1 MDGPRFV
8 IDGTE
13 YPVPSRPSLN
23 LDERV
28 IFYEWT
34 GLSLESIDDVPI
46 TDLMVGAFMQ
56 MAYMRGNPDVSAIV
70 ARKIVGKTNYE
81 TALAALAE
89 SEQEADASPP
99 ELPKSEPEPSVSLE
113 NSGSSQSISGDDS
126 TTSSGTPENARQGS
140 GTPLSAIHV
149 TSGQTRLA
157 S

>member
-70 ARKIVGKTNYE
+70 ARKIVGQTNYE
-81 TALAALAE
+81 TALAALVE

-99 ELPKSEPEPSVSLE
+99 ELPKSEHDPSGSLE
-113 NSGSSQSISGDDS
+113 NSGSSPSISGDGS
-126 TTSSGTPENARQGS
+126 TTFSGTQENARQAS
-140 GTPLSAIHV
+140 GTPLSAIQV